1 MFFEL
6 LKDWNGQKAGTVLAL
21 TADDAGP
28 LVRGGVVR
36 AVADDPLGPVL
47 TRSLET
53 LINQTLRKIAD
64 AQAQSRRVAVPALF
78 GDLGGSGDPKKSFGD
93 WCLAVA
99 RNDRSYLEKHYGS
112 TFNQCRRKATD
123 GSEKGG
129 LLGLRMRLF
138 LSSLPHA

>member
-6 LKDWNGQKAGTVLAL
+6 LKDWNGHKAGTVIALA
-21 TADDAGP
+21 ADDAGP

-78 GDLGGSGDPKKSFGD
+78 GDSGAGDLKKSFGD

-99 RNDRSYLEKHYGS
+99 RNDRNYLEKHYGPFS
-112 TFNQCRRKATD
+112 PWSPKAHGRQRK
-123 GSEKGG
+123 SRLGG
-129 LLGLRMRLF
+129 GREQV
-138 LSSLPHA
+138 